1 MSTPQDPVPEIA
13 ELLRLLDAFD
23 RLDEMELRSL
33 ERDGNAHVSPSVFA
47 SDATP
52 SNPITSDPSEER
64 FATNVGSLMSKI
76 RAP

>member
-23 RLDEMELRSL
+23 RLDEMEQRSL
-33 ERDGNAHVSPSVFA
+33 EPEGEAHVSPFVFV

-52 SNPITSDPSEER
+52 SNPITSDASEER
-64 FATNVGSLMSKI
+64 FATNVESLISKV